1 MEFFVPSPIALGA
14 IVAAG
19 IAGAFSV
26 LSLVVTK
33 EQKVSEFRRSWL
45 EDLRGE
51 LASLLAHANLF
62 AALYERTSDAA
73 PPGEGLVALKA
84 EILGMN
90 QAAAQIR
97 LRLRD
102 DDRCSAA
109 LLADVDAIKRLIDRV
124 GTFETAAFSAVQSHL
139 VANAR
144 CLMRLEWRRVK
155 RGEFIFRFAK
165 LTAFLVTLEIAA
177 VAAFFLLA

>member
-1 MEFFVPSPIALGA
+1 MDFLTPSPLALGA
-14 IVAAG
+14 IVAAA

-45 EDLRGE
+45 EDLRGD

-62 AALYERTSDAA
+62 ATLYERGADSA
-73 PPGEGLVALKA
+73 PDQDLVAFKA

-102 DDRCSAA
+102 DDRGTAA
-109 LLADVDAIKRLIDRV
+109 LLADVDALERLIDRAD
-124 GTFETAAFSAVQSHL
+124 TFETAAFADAQGRL
-139 VANAR
+139 LANAR
-144 CLMRLEWRRVK
+144 RLMRLEWRRVK

-177 VAAFFLLA
+177 IAALILLS